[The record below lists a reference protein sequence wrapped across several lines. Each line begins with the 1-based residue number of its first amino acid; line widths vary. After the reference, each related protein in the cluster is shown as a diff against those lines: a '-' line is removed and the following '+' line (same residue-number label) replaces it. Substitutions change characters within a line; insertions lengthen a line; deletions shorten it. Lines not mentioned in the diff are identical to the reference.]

1 MPSKVEHRQ
10 SAYIGKN
17 FLIATALK
25 FRFRIVY
32 VQSAHIWRDNLLFA
46 YILLA
51 FIAKPTLHLLH
62 KSSIRKT
69 FITVGPY
76 ASRKLAAKEQLY
88 DTSLC
93 FQKNVTETNFQG
105 RSTINL
111 LYSDSLG
118 EATSKGLLAAE
129 RGEAF
134 NTDGPCSG
142 TAWRVE

>member
-10 SAYIGKN
+10 SAYLGKI

-69 FITVGPY
+69 FITVGPD

-93 FQKNVTETNFQG
+93 FQKSVTETNFHG
-105 RSTINL
+105 RSTMVNYKSHL
-111 LYSDSLG
+111 LRVTGRGSFKWALG
-118 EATSKGLLAAE
+118 SKKRRGLQY
-129 RGEAF
+129 
-134 NTDGPCSG
+134 
-142 TAWRVE
+142 WRDLVR